1 MSGGRHGAMVT
12 LLAAACA
19 MAVARPV
26 SAQQPGRPPARQ
38 VTHADTAQQR
48 TDTTTQQVDS
58 TKLEMQRRL
67 ERLGRP
73 MGSDTLFYLRDS
85 VSAAQR
91 RTRSTAPQAPRNDTT
106 LRQLMRMPGYGVTEY
121 QGGQADFAAKKR
133 ILILESSKD
142 HQARVQR
149 DGNDIQAD
157 STIRYNQITGLIR
170 ATGTPD
176 FTPAGQDKVSAQG
189 LVYSLKE
196 GRGSAPGAKTTYD
209 QAGTKWVTSGDMVLL
224 TRDST
229 YSSHAIFTSCTLPLP
244 HYHFETDEIKI
255 IGGKVLVARPVRLYF
270 ADVPVAWLPFIANSL
285 SKGRASGILTPQF
298 SVNDIVRTSA
308 GYHRRVSNLGFYWA
322 MSQYSDAI
330 IAFDWWSQNYLSMT
344 SGLNYRFNR
353 QFLNGSVDLRRF
365 WQSDGGRQ
373 LTLNTQNSWQVDER
387 TSVRMSAQYAS
398 SASFVTQNSL
408 DPQEVTQSINSSG
421 GINHRFDWG
430 NLSVSANRQ
439 QYLNDGRVA
448 WTLPSANLSLS
459 TITLFKAPT
468 NEAHFWNNMTMSGSA
483 ALTRSTLNRVQ
494 PDTFTVGSA
503 DTQQLQGS
511 ESGSLSM
518 GAFSLRQSVNF
529 QRSTAVGIPKA
540 YLLLGDSADP
550 SQLVAGSPSQNV
562 SNQTVGWSASMDYQQ
577 RLIGSTTLT
586 PSLTLSGDL
595 FQSDTSSLAHSFVS
609 APSRVSFGASLKTD
623 VYRFFPGF
631 GPYSAIRHKVSPS
644 FRFAWSPGTKPT
656 ALQSQVFRGTQAI
669 GPTKTLSLTLNQTFE
684 AKKKQTSDSTSAA
697 DSTRATADTTG
708 SGMAS
713 GVEGG
718 SESGAPREVQKPQI
732 VQLLGISTSVV
743 SYDFVRADTT
753 NFIDGFTTTQLHNQ
767 ITSDFLKGLTL
778 SINHD
783 LFEDT
788 YDANGRLHRKF
799 SPHLSQ
805 VNFNFSLGANSGIIR
820 FLHLGGRSGSNAQ
833 ADTSANAR
841 QGQAADTT
849 AGNSF
854 ATSVTDANSIIPGRP
869 NSESYDMGGTR
880 RGGGGQGWQAN
891 LSYALQRPRSN
902 RAAASQMISGTV
914 TLHPTEYWNVSWRTS
929 YDLERGKFNDQAI
942 SLTRDLHRW
951 EAHFIFTQPATGNW
965 QFSFEVSLTDERD
978 LKFNYAQRSAGAGGT
993 SLPSVRPG
1001 Q

>member
-1 MSGGRHGAMVT
+1 MNGGPHGVVVV

-19 MAVARPV
+19 VAAVHPLA
-26 SAQQPGRPPARQ
+26 AQEPGRPPS
-38 VTHADTAQQR
+38 HAITPDTSA
-48 TDTTTQQVDS
+48 QQVDS
-58 TKLEMQRRL
+58 ARLKMQQRL
-67 ERLGRP
+67 QRLGRP
-73 MGSDTLFYLRDS
+73 LGSDTLFYVQDS
-85 VSAAQR
+85 VNAALR
-91 RTRSTAPQAPRNDTT
+91 RTGGTAQQPAPRSDTT
-106 LRQLMRMPGYGVTEY
+106 LAQLMRMPGYGVTEY

-142 HQARVQR
+142 HKARVDR

-157 STIRYNQITGLIR
+157 STIQYNQSSALILTTG
-170 ATGTPD
+170 ASS
-176 FTPAGQDKVSAQG
+176 FTPAGSDQVNARG
-189 LVYSLKE
+189 LVYDLRLGK
-196 GRGSAPGAKTTYD
+196 GSAYDAKTTYD
-209 QAGTKWVTSGDMVLL
+209 QMGAKWVTSGQMNLA

-229 YSSHAIFTSCTLPLP
+229 YMANAIFTSCDMPLP
-244 HYHFETDEIKI
+244 HYHFETDKIKI
-255 IGGKVLVARPVRLYF
+255 IAGKVLIARPVRLYF

-285 SKGRASGILTPQF
+285 SRGRASGILTPQF

-308 GYHRRVSNLGFYWA
+308 GYHRRISNLGFYWA
-322 MSQYSDAI
+322 MSDYSDAI
-330 IAFDWWSQNYLSMT
+330 IAFDWWSQNYLAMT
-344 SGLNYRFNR
+344 SGINYRFNR
-353 QFLNGSVDLRRF
+353 QFLTGSLDVRRF

-373 LTLNTQNSWQVDER
+373 LTLSTQHSWKVDER

-421 GINHRFDWG
+421 GLNHRFDWG

-459 TITLFKAPT
+459 TITLFKAPL
-468 NEAHFWNNMTMSGSA
+468 NEAHFWNNMTMSGTA

-494 PDTFTVGSA
+494 PDTFTVGTS

-518 GAFSLRQSVNF
+518 GPFSVRQSVNF
-529 QRSTAVGIPKA
+529 QRSTTLGVPTA

-550 SQLVAGSPSQNV
+550 SQLVTGSPAQNV
-562 SNQTVGWSASMDYQQ
+562 ATQTIGWSASMDYQQ

-586 PSLTLSGDL
+586 PSLTLSGSL
-595 FQSDTSSLAHSFVS
+595 FQSDTSDLAHTFVS
-609 APSRVSFGASLKTD
+609 APSRVSFGANLKTD

-631 GPYSAIRHKVSPS
+631 GPYSAIRHKLSPS
-644 FRFAWSPGTKPT
+644 FSFAYGPGTRPT

-684 AKKKQTSDSTSAA
+684 AKKKQQKSDSTSSAT
-697 DSTRATADTTG
+697 STQVTAADTTG

-713 GVEGG
+713 GVESG
-718 SESGAPREVQKPQI
+718 SESGAPKEVQKPQI

-743 SYDFVRADTT
+743 SYDFERADTT
-753 NFIDGFTTTQLHNQ
+753 NFIQGFTTTQLHNQ

-783 LFEDT
+783 LFDDKI
-788 YDANGRLHRKF
+788 DANGQLHRRF

-805 VNFNFSLGANSGIIR
+805 VNFNFSLDSNSGIVR
-820 FLHLGGRSGSNAQ
+820 FLHLGGGGGSNA
-833 ADTSANAR
+833 AANAE

-849 AGNSF
+849 GGNSF

-869 NSESYDMGGTR
+869 SSESYDLGGSPQA
-880 RGGGGQGWQAN
+880 GGGGQGWRAN

-902 RAAASQMISGTV
+902 SAATSQMLSGTV
-914 TLHPTEYWNVSWRTS
+914 TLHPTQYWNVTWQTS
-929 YDLERGKFNDQAI
+929 YDLERGKFNDQLIA
-942 SLTRDLHRW
+942 LTRDLHRW
-951 EAHFIFTQPATGNW
+951 QAHFVFTQPATGNW
-965 QFSFEVSLTDERD
+965 QFRFEVSLRDERD
-978 LKFNYAQRSAGAGGT
+978 LKFNYAQRSSGAGS
-993 SLPSVRPG
+993 SLPSIGPAK
-1001 Q
+1001 